1 MPHRIMRVASRA
13 HVAGYRGNDNPAD
26 LTLGQATSS
35 NIRIAIVDDHSMF
48 VQAITQ
54 LLEREPDI
62 EITGGANTVADGLR
76 LVADTQP
83 DVAIVD
89 FQLPDGDGAS
99 LTASIGKA
107 SPETRVMILS
117 GSDAEQHVVAAV
129 DAGCAGFVSKAR
141 AADDLVAAVRAV
153 HSGDTYIEPKL
164 LAHLLPR
171 VKRSYHRV
179 GDDLTKRELEVLR
192 LLADGLTNE
201 AIATHL
207 VVSVHTVRNH
217 VQNVLR
223 KLGAHSKLEAVAIAT
238 REDLL
243 H

>member
-1 MPHRIMRVASRA
+1 MDRV
-13 HVAGYRGNDNPAD
+13 
-26 LTLGQATSS
+26 TSS

-54 LLEREPDI
+54 LLDREPDI

-76 LVADTQP
+76 LVAETQP

-99 LTASIGKA
+99 LTAAIGKA
-107 SPETRVMILS
+107 SPATRVMILS

-141 AADDLVAAVRAV
+141 AADDLGAAVRTV
-153 HSGDTYIEPKL
+153 HSGETYIEPKL

-171 VKRSYHRV
+171 ARRSYHRV
-179 GDDLTKRELEVLR
+179 GDDLTKRELEILR

-201 AIATHL
+201 AIAANL

-223 KLGAHSKLEAVAIAT
+223 KLDAHSKLEAVAIAT